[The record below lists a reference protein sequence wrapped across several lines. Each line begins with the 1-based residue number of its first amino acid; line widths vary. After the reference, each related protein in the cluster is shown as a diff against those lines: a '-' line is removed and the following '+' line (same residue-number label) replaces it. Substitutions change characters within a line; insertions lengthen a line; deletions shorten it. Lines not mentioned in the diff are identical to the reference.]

1 MWSAVP
7 RSGDAVLLT
16 IRDDA
21 QALPSRDLDAEG
33 APRILSPFEGPT
45 MGGSAGSSVDRM
57 STPRTDRNDAMR
69 IRGQVADTGWSRIP
83 RKHEDISVF
92 DRWFR

>member
-1 MWSAVP
+1 MYGAVP

-21 QALPSRDLDAEG
+21 QALPSRDRSRAG
-33 APRILSPFEGPT
+33 APRILGAFQEPTEGSRIHP
-45 MGGSAGSSVDRM
+45 VL
-57 STPRTDRNDAMR
+57 TDRTDAMR

-83 RKHEDISVF
+83 GKHEEISVF
-92 DRWFR
+92 ARWCR